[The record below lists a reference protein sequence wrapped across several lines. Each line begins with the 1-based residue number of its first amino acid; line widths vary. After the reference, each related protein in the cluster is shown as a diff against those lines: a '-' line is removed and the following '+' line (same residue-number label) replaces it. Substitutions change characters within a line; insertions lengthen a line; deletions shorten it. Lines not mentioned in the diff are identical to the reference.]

1 MSQQTYPVVCACG
14 KVHQCPAGYAGSR
27 FRCHCGQAVEVP
39 SLSQLK
45 AARGETVL
53 SPELEI
59 STLLSVNGLPL
70 EPDCALCGCRT
81 QDSLMVQVIC
91 ESPNQQES
99 FSPDISLISLF
110 LSPITGI
117 VVLPGADQSSGG
129 GETVQVQLPIRMC
142 QSCASD
148 VESWDEIR
156 EAMRRTPV
164 YRRLLRKYPESRL
177 STVKRL

>member
-27 FRCHCGQAVEVP
+27 FRCHCGQPVEVP
-39 SLSQLK
+39 SLSRLK
-45 AARGETVL
+45 AASGQAVL

-59 STLLSVNGLPL
+59 STLLSVNGLPI
-70 EPDCALCGCRT
+70 EPDCAFCGCRT
-81 QDSLMVQVIC
+81 QDSLMVQVST
-91 ESPNQQES
+91 ESSIQQES
-99 FSPDISLISLF
+99 FSPDLSLISLF
-110 LSPITGI
+110 LSPITG
-117 VVLPGADQSSGG
+117 VVLLPGADQSSGG
-129 GETVQVQLPIRMC
+129 GESLQVMLPIRMC

-164 YRRLLRKYPESRL
+164 YRRLLRKYPECRL
-177 STVKRL
+177 STVKSL